1 MASLRSLPDGCASA
15 TSFLVSH
22 AADTMID
29 VQAFLAQLGS
39 VDVDDLALQC
49 SVAHPDGLRC
59 VCQAEVFKLTSGECL
74 LELTRMRGDAV
85 LFGLVFK
92 LLRTNLA
99 TGATPELFRGQLL
112 PRHRLGPAND
122 PATVPAL
129 VLPPASGM
137 I

>member
-1 MASLRSLPDGCASA
+1 MACPRSLPDGCASA
-15 TSFLVSH
+15 TSVVVED
-22 AADTMID
+22 AAAAQ
-29 VQAFLAQLGS
+29 VVVESFLAQIGS

-112 PRHRLGPAND
+112 PRHRHGPAKD
-122 PATVPAL
+122 PARVPSL
-129 VLPPASGM
+129 ELPPTL
-137 I
+137 